1 MEVNSNVIVRRID
14 RSCDIL
20 GGIDEL
26 KSRGF
31 YNIMGYVEII
41 KEINNKSFDE
51 VLNIMKGLISDGSIY
66 SEFAVHILTGGML
79 HDKFFEL
86 DENFNPTKNN
96 LNYYFNNSLD
106 EDDSMSSPYLGEYSA
121 EDSLKDEINSL
132 EKEAKRLYESNTQ
145 SSSSLSMNLNADS
158 LSKAE
163 SLKEKINPEVT
174 RWIEDNVK
182 NMTNEDY
189 GNFMVYIASNR
200 NK

>member
-51 VLNIMKGLISDGSIY
+51 VLNIMRDLISDGSVY
-66 SEFAVHILTGGML
+66 SDFALHILNDGML

-86 DENFNPTKNN
+86 DEGFNPTKNN
-96 LNYYFNNSLD
+96 LNYYFNNDLD
-106 EDDSMSSPYLGEYSA
+106 IDDSMSSPYGGNYNA
-121 EDSLKDEINSL
+121 EDSLKKEINSL
-132 EKEAKRLYESNTQ
+132 EEEAKRVYESNVQ
-145 SSSSLSMNLNADS
+145 SANNLSIHLNEDS
-158 LSKAE
+158 LSKIE
-163 SLKEKINPEVT
+163 NLKIKISPEVT
-174 RWIEDNVK
+174 NWIDENIK
-182 NMTNEDY
+182 NMSNEDY
-189 GNFMVYIASNR
+189 GNFMVYIASKR
-200 NK
+200 NN